1 MYVNLRRY
9 PATTAA
15 RGEIARAVR
24 DDLLPVLRA
33 QPGFE
38 AYCAF
43 RDAEGAGVSVTVFA
57 DGESAAG
64 ATDAARRWVLRHR
77 EFFPERGEEFAGA
90 CIAQAAADGAASEA
104 LPYVLVRELTGMPGT
119 QDTLAFVQ
127 QRTLPMITRS
137 PGFGAVYTVRGDRD
151 GRRAAVVTMFDSEA
165 HAVSCHDQAVELL
178 REGLPGAEVVRVL
191 HGRSTVLALKP

>member
-15 RGEIARAVR
+15 KGEIARSVR
-24 DDLLPVLRA
+24 DDLLPVLREQA
-33 QPGFE
+33 GFE

-43 RDAEGAGVSVTVFA
+43 RDSEGAGISVTVFA
-57 DGESAAG
+57 DGECAAG

-90 CIAQAAADGAASEA
+90 CIAHAAGASSPE

-151 GRRAAVVTMFDSEA
+151 GRRAAVVTLFDSEA
-165 HAVSCHDQAVELL
+165 HALACHEQAVELL
-178 REGLPGAEVVRVL
+178 REGLPGATVARVL
-191 HGRSTVLALKP
+191 HGRSTVFALKP